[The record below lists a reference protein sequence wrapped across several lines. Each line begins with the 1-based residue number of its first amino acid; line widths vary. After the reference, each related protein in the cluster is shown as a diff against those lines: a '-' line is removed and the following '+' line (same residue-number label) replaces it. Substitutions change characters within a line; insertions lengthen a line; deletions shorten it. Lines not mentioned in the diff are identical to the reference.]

1 MKRGMLLMK
10 IHAQTQDGKTAMH
23 CKSVGENRMK
33 NIVRV
38 SLTIVKKQA
47 RIKLFE
53 SPSVGNGQTKAR
65 EGQGNV
71 AKER

>member
-1 MKRGMLLMK
+1 
-10 IHAQTQDGKTAMH
+10 MH